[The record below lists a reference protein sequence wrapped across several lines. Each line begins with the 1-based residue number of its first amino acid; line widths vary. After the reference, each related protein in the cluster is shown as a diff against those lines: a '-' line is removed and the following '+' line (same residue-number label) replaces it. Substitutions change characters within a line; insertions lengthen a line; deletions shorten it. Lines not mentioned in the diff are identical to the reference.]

1 MSVFGPLKVIWNGT
15 TRYLR
20 LALKEKKLA
29 IWEVP
34 LAMQTAW
41 EAGHSPQN
49 IQSGFRTTGQYPLLS
64 SKKWLEDH
72 PGATTMGEAMKP
84 GAKPKMSAAA
94 NQIGEMI
101 GFKPPAAIG
110 ENPRHPCV
118 ATEPSRVKNLQELVQ
133 EKRDIA
139 VAIEARREKK
149 AAEKAKRVA
158 EKQAEEKKKADREKE
173 LRPILKKLKK
183 HELVPKSGKVTL
195 GSTWKYLRQHT
206 DFPASVAAALNHLK
220 EEDRTMT

>member
-20 LALKEKKLA
+20 LALKEKKLT

-118 ATEPSRVKNLQELVQ
+118 ATEPSRAKGRIPTSGILPSPLRPGARRKLPRKRRGSRRSKLKRRRKLT
-133 EKRDIA
+133 EKRS
-139 VAIEARREKK
+139 
-149 AAEKAKRVA
+149 
-158 EKQAEEKKKADREKE
+158 
-173 LRPILKKLKK
+173 
-183 HELVPKSGKVTL
+183 SGQ
-195 GSTWKYLRQHT
+195 S
-206 DFPASVAAALNHLK
+206 
-220 EEDRTMT
+220 